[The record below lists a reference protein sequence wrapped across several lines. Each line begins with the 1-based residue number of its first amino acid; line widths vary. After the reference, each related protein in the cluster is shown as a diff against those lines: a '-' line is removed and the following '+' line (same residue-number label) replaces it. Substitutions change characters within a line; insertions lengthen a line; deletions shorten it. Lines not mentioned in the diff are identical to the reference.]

1 VTPWA
6 VTGKVDYDKLIVKFG
21 SQRISMELQE
31 RMERVTGKPLH
42 PLLKRG
48 IFFSHRE
55 LEAILDRYEKG
66 KPFYLYTGRGPS
78 SSSLH
83 IGHMVPFIFCK
94 YLQDAF
100 NVPLVIQLTDDEKF
114 LWKDLSLE
122 DCQKFARDNAKDIIA
137 VGFDINKTFIF
148 SNTSYIGYPPP
159 FPPSPVLLW
168 VLWVL
173 TVLLASLFT
182 HSTSFVSLSLSLLS
196 LSGLYPNILRI
207 EKLITGNMARAAF
220 GFTDRYVSVGV
231 FKDCGDTHPPLAPL
245 LPSTTKRQ
253 RWQGVL
259 PGHPGC
265 PFLLKH
271 LPPHLWWQKG
281 YPLPHPLCH
290 RPGTPNL

>member
-1 VTPWA
+1 MSLEPEKSLSEEIPPMVHTAVGAEGSNGGGGSGGGEVTPWA
-6 VTGKVDYDKLIVKFG
+6 VTGKVDYEKLIVKFG
-21 SQRISMELQE
+21 SQRISVEMQE
-31 RMERVTGKPLH
+31 RIARVTGKPLH

-83 IGHMVPFIFCK
+83 IGHLVPFIFCK

-220 GFTDRYVSVGV
+220 GFTDRYVSV
-231 FKDCGDTHPPLAPL
+231 
-245 LPSTTKRQ
+245 RI
-253 RWQGVL
+253 QG
-259 PGHPGC
+259 
-265 PFLLKH
+265 
-271 LPPHLWWQKG
+271 LW
-281 YPLPHPLCH
+281 
-290 RPGTPNL
+290 